1 MEEQE
6 LNSEIDESCIFCLI
20 AHGKDKDTEIIQKNK
35 ELVCFRDIFPAAPH
49 HYLVI
54 PKQHIRNC
62 FSLNEGHVDLVEQMV
77 DMGKAVLH
85 DKGITDMKNTRLGFH
100 KPPFISV
107 DHLHLHVLAP
117 TSQICDYMLYKFTP
131 GTASFINENVL
142 QDRFKNVPHSGKRG
156 IGKYLWF

>member
-62 FSLNEGHVDLVEQMV
+62 FSLNEGHVDL
-77 DMGKAVLH
+77 GW
-85 DKGITDMKNTRLGFH
+85 GSTNRPSFRSITSTSTYSL
-100 KPPFISV
+100 PPARSV
-107 DHLHLHVLAP
+107 TTCCINSPQGQLA
-117 TSQICDYMLYKFTP
+117 SLMRMFYKIVSRMSLIQ
-131 GTASFINENVL
+131 ASV
-142 QDRFKNVPHSGKRG
+142 V
-156 IGKYLWF
+156 